1 MAAIGAELVEIR
13 FPDVA
18 AVVELWVP
26 FCAIETAFVHRET
39 YPARKA
45 EYGPTLSGF
54 IDAGRSADPL
64 TIARSNI
71 ERDRFKGEL
80 VRLFQKVDLVL
91 MPRSGSVHQGS
102 TS

>member
-1 MAAIGAELVEIR
+1 M
-13 FPDVA
+13 
-18 AVVELWVP
+18 VELWAP
-26 FCAIETAFVHRET
+26 FCAIETAFVHRDT

-45 EYGPTLSGF
+45 EYGPTLAGF

-71 ERDRFKGEL
+71 ERDRFKGKL

-91 MPRSGSVHQGS
+91 MPAIGLGAPEVRRDEARAIRKCWPSC
-102 TS
+102 